1 MNLNINIPKSLCLS
15 IKSAGEVAFLN
26 AWNLWNNLM
35 EEKKEPPKYMSPT
48 NTPIPESGSMS
59 PLAITQEQP
68 KLITI
73 PVVKKSV
80 SFGSVDL
87 MEIPPKEHETK

>member
-1 MNLNINIPKSLCLS
+1 MNLNINIPKSFCLS

-26 AWNLWNNLM
+26 AWNLWNNLT

-59 PLAITQEQP
+59 PLVLTQERP
-68 KLITI
+68 KL

-87 MEIPPKEHETK
+87 MEIPPKEQETK